1 MKLTPRHLFDGSPQ
15 EGRDRALDMHT
26 DDSDVTFNVCLGKDF
41 EGVSTVAWTQSTTK
55 MPL

>member
-1 MKLTPRHLFDGSPQ
+1 MKLTPRRLFDGSPQ